1 MKTIIPRARLG
12 RLPTI
17 GNIAP
22 TLVFVSFTKKNAA
35 KKNGVL
41 FLMPLESR
49 AWFFSLV
56 NRSLEKVFGDRGK
69 GGRGTFTKVPF
80 PP

>member
-22 TLVFVSFTKKNAA
+22 TLVFVSFTTKKTPL
-35 KKNGVL
+35 KKRRFDFNT
-41 FLMPLESR
+41 
-49 AWFFSLV
+49 
-56 NRSLEKVFGDRGK
+56 D
-69 GGRGTFTKVPF
+69 
-80 PP
+80 